1 MCVETVDT
9 WEISVPSQVFVFVFV
24 FVLESL
30 EILNKI

>member
-24 FVLESL
+24 LESL